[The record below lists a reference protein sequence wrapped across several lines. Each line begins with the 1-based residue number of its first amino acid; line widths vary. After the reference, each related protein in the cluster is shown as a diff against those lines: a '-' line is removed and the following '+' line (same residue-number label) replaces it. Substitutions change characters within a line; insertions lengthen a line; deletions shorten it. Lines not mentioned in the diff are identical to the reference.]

1 MYHAAL
7 LGQLNFMNSL
17 RYQHLQQ
24 HAQNLERRLKLLETS
39 YDLETRVEEKL
50 RLEALI
56 ADSQKNLLDVQTQM
70 AILRGDV

>member
-1 MYHAAL
+1 
-7 LGQLNFMNSL
+7 MNSL

-24 HAQNLERRLKLLETS
+24 RAQNLERRLALLETN
-39 YDLETRVEEKL
+39 YDLETRVEEQL

-70 AILRGDV
+70 AILRGEV

>member
-1 MYHAAL
+1 
-7 LGQLNFMNSL
+7 MNSL

-24 HAQNLERRLKLLETS
+24 RTQNLERRLGLLETS

-56 ADSQKNLLDVQTQM
+56 ADTQKNLLDVQTQM

>member
-1 MYHAAL
+1 
-7 LGQLNFMNSL
+7 MNSL

-24 HAQNLERRLKLLETS
+24 REKNLARRLELLEEI

-56 ADSQKNLLDVQTQM
+56 ADSRKNLLDVQTQM
-70 AILRGDV
+70 AILRGEV

>member
-1 MYHAAL
+1 
-7 LGQLNFMNSL
+7 MNSL

-24 HAQNLERRLKLLETS
+24 HAQNLERRLALLETN

-70 AILRGDV
+70 AILRGEV

>member
-1 MYHAAL
+1 
-7 LGQLNFMNSL
+7 MNSL

-24 HAQNLERRLKLLETS
+24 REKNLERRLELLETS

-56 ADSQKNLLDVQTQM
+56 ADTQKNLLDVQTQM
-70 AILRGDV
+70 AILRGEA

>member
-1 MYHAAL
+1 
-7 LGQLNFMNSL
+7 MNSL

-24 HAQNLERRLKLLETS
+24 RAKNLEHRLKLLETN
-39 YDLETRVEEKL
+39 YDFETRVEEKL

>member
-1 MYHAAL
+1 
-7 LGQLNFMNSL
+7 MNSL

-24 HAQNLERRLKLLETS
+24 RAQNLERRLALLETN

-56 ADSQKNLLDVQTQM
+56 ADSPKNLLDVQTQM
-70 AILRGDV
+70 AILRGEV

>member
-1 MYHAAL
+1 
-7 LGQLNFMNSL
+7 MNSL

-24 HAQNLERRLKLLETS
+24 RAQNLERRLKLLETN
-39 YDLETRVEEKL
+39 YDLETRVEEQL

-70 AILRGDV
+70 AILRGEV